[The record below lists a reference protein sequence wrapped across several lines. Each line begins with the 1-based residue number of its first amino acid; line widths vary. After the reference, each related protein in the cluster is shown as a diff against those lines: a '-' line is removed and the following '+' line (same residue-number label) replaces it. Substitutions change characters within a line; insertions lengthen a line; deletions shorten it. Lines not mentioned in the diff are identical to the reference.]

1 MNAHLLYLASF
12 IALLIPVFAC
22 LILFGEKDI
31 KIHWKVILAVSIV
44 GLTYAAAEGVALS
57 WNIWQ
62 DNPNYILGHRIFNA
76 QVETYLLNFLLFGAI
91 ASSTVIL
98 MDRKR
103 KSKK

>member
-1 MNAHLLYLASF
+1 MSPHLLYLASF

-22 LILFGEKDI
+22 LIVFGERDI
-31 KIHWKVILAVSIV
+31 KIHWKVIATVSVI
-44 GLTYAAAEGVALS
+44 GILYGAAEGIALS

-62 DNPNYILGHRIFNA
+62 DNPSYILGHKIFNA
-76 QVETYLLNFLLFGAI
+76 QIETYLLNFLLFGAI